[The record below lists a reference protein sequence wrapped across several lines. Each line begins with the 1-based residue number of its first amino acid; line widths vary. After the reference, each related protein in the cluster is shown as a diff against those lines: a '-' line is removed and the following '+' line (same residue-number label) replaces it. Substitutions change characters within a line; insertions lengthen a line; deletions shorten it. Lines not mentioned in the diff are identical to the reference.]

1 MWNPLAKIKEKIAGK
16 PSSSEDAAKVAQ
28 AAVMSGAATPDL
40 KELEKQGLMGK
51 FYRYWKNPAFLAQ
64 MKSVAAA
71 MQADGVDVK
80 DQAKV
85 KAWVETHQKDIMAGK
100 FPAAAAPAGQKAQT
114 FVKKDAEVGRNDPC
128 PCKSGKKYKKCCAAK
143 A

>member
-1 MWNPLAKIKEKIAGK
+1 MWNPLTKLKEKITGK
-16 PSSSEDAAKVAQ
+16 PSSSEDAGKVAQ

-64 MKSVAAA
+64 MKAVAAA
-71 MQADGVDVK
+71 MQADGVDIK

-85 KAWVETHQKDIMAGK
+85 KAWVSAHQKDMMAGK
-100 FPAAAAPAGQKAQT
+100 FTSAAPAEGKAAT
-114 FVKKDAEVGRNDPC
+114 FVKKDPDVGRNDPC
-128 PCKSGKKYKKCCAAK
+128 PCNSGKKYKKCCAAK